1 MEEKNKNTNQI
12 FTLNKKETYIFIII
26 LFALLILFFIVCYNC
41 ENIREFGD
49 YISKFFIA
57 GTIIVAI
64 LQQLTTKQ
72 WNKKQI
78 TIQQLHKT
86 RKVQM
91 EMINYLSEY
100 MNTRRK
106 NSYEIWEIHSIMGV
120 LVDYSLL
127 KDNERYL
134 LEKYLKG
141 YIQTENDFKYI
152 SNNSEITQPRFIFF
166 KNINHIEELKENQ
179 KQKLFNILNNIM
191 CTKKVID
198 TDNVILYQNQKWK
211 NQDGKVIYSK
221 IHSLLGE
228 FEYIGTSVNK
238 GIFEFEIIYSLLK
251 SSILHTFTTFKK
263 YIKHFRKHT
272 SDSLYEE
279 FEKLENKM
287 NIKEKIER

>member
-1 MEEKNKNTNQI
+1 LEEKNKNTNQI